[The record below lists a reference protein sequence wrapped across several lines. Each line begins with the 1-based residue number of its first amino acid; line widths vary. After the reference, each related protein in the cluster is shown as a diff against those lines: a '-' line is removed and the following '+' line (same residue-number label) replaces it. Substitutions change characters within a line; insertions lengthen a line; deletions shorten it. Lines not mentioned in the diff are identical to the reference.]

1 MRDQTIYNGVEI
13 IEYFRTVHGCHKMPL
28 GNDIVCGFKQPE
40 IVFDEIGI
48 ILRTAI
54 VHIESQT
61 GAYDKNIMSD
71 SVDQETV
78 ELALG
83 LWIQYRLALK
93 TNVSKSY
100 RM

>member
-1 MRDQTIYNGVEI
+1 
-13 IEYFRTVHGCHKMPL
+13 MPL
-28 GNDIVCGFKQPE
+28 GNDIVCGFKQPKVALYE
-40 IVFDEIGI
+40 FGI

-54 VHIESQT
+54 VHIQSQT